1 MLEEK
6 TERLISEI
14 IRRGKPEAEKETFT
28 SNERFSLH
36 GQNRPQIHL
45 LLARII
51 EFMESNS
58 GRQPRYAEY
67 IQRRGKNGYEVEHIW
82 ADKPERHRDE
92 FDHPMDFSDYRNRI
106 GGLLLLPKS
115 FNASYGDMPYSDKY
129 KHYYGQNLLAQSLHE
144 KAYE

>member
-1 MLEEK
+1 MLGEK

-14 IRRGKPEAEKETFT
+14 IRRGKPE
-28 SNERFSLH
+28 
-36 GQNRPQIHL
+36 
-45 LLARII
+45 
-51 EFMESNS
+51 
-58 GRQPRYAEY
+58 
-67 IQRRGKNGYEVEHIW
+67 
-82 ADKPERHRDE
+82 RHCDE